1 MTPDYTKALIDSL
14 SPPHTVTIDYVDFST
29 RNAKLGAPVS
39 RMDWQYFVGQRR
51 SYASMPFGGG
61 KADLPAQMGALANYD
76 DDEPTLCRKREEDI
90 QGQTWLFID
99 CDNGGNWAELLATLK
114 ANNIAYLLTES
125 ASSRVKD
132 ATIRWHLFL
141 PLAQIVIYP
150 STCPLESRKAWWKGA
165 VRAAKEAIWAIGG
178 IEGKDDE
185 SCDNINRIAYVP
197 RLLPGRESSV
207 FIAASTDTQE
217 ENRCIDLAAFL
228 RGIGY
233 ASPEPPK
240 DNVPAGRSDRDPV
253 ASSAQGDP
261 ASSAESSALA
271 SSSTTP
277 GETTG
282 TLLYKV
288 FAHTG
293 RILQKSSDG
302 RIPVKCPWESEHSGA
317 GSLTSTVIFVR
328 GEGGFEC
335 KHMHCEHR
343 QAAEVLRWGRMA
355 GVPLPDRTPLGAS
368 VVEAIEAVMT
378 PEAEAEVAA
387 AVAAVAVA
395 PVAVAPVAIAHA
407 GVEPSAAVVAAA
419 EPAVGPSAT
428 PIATSFFLAPA
439 KSAPPPTTAHQV
451 PTFPLPS
458 ERLKIQVTMDVAGM
472 RDDAIKAISKH
483 PFIVVAYK
491 QGTPML
497 CDLIEHADVTGQRA
511 FVVRKLGAAHLKAEL
526 CRVSTWFKRDK
537 DEAHWVKPD
546 ADAIS
551 AVLTVGSWPSLR
563 RIRGI
568 VGTPVFRQGGTLIQT
583 PGHDAASGIF
593 YDATQCEFL
602 TADGERKMGLRRIS
616 EDPGVADCQ
625 HALARLRYVI
635 KDFPCKEPDLAVSVW
650 LSAIFTKLLR
660 FAFSGNVPLFAVTA
674 GASGSGKGKLAFTA
688 AIIASGK
695 GAETISGHLAGESE
709 GAELEREIGTH
720 LGGGDSGILCID
732 NVKRGIIV
740 GGPVL
745 EAYMTTPTFTTRRI
759 GTSDKIKQEKSG
771 YTDLQMWVTGN
782 DLQLSADMTRRSL
795 IIAIEDLSG
804 DPTARVAEQSDLEG
818 YVTAHRHELLAHAL
832 TLLSGFY
839 AARRKGWKANLPDFA
854 SFEAWS
860 IVRQAVVWCGLP
872 DPFLARGKAAMSPED
887 IAFAQLAAHLHAM
900 VGTEATLK
908 GRLDAR
914 LVADAKA
921 KKPQHTTFRTWLDD
935 KGIKIGSQGRSI
947 GWALKQHV
955 GKVVTLPS
963 GKFQLHLRDSA
974 AGSVVQLVPV

>member
-1 MTPDYTKALIDSL
+1 MTIDYTKALIDSL
-14 SPPHTVTIDYVDFST
+14 SQPHIVTIDYVDFSV
-29 RNAKLGAPVS
+29 RSAKLGAPVH
-39 RMDWQYFVGQRR
+39 MDWQDFVSQRR
-51 SYASMPFGGG
+51 SYASMPFDGN
-61 KADLPAQMGALANYD
+61 KADLPVQMGALANYD
-76 DDEPTLCRKREEDI
+76 DDEPLCRKREEDI
-90 QGQTWLFID
+90 QGQTWLFVD
-99 CDNGGNWAELLATLK
+99 CDNGGNWTKLLATLK

-141 PLAQIVIYP
+141 PLADVVIYP
-150 STCPLESRKAWWKGA
+150 STCPLDSRKAWWKGA

-197 RLLPGRESSV
+197 RLLGRESPVYIS
-207 FIAASTDTQE
+207 ASTDHAE
-217 ENRCIDLAAFL
+217 ENRCINFAAFL

-233 ASPEPPK
+233 AYPEPPK
-240 DNVPAGRSDRDPV
+240 GNVPVGRSDKDP
-253 ASSAQGDP
+253 SAQGDDR
-261 ASSAESSALA
+261 ASSVEASAA

-282 TLLYKV
+282 TLLHKV

-293 RILQKSSDG
+293 RILQERDG
-302 RIPVKCPWESEHSGA
+302 RIAVKCPWESEHSGA
-317 GSLTSTVIFVR
+317 GSLTSTVIFLR

-343 QAAEVLRWGRMA
+343 QAADVLRWGRMA
-355 GVPLPDRTPLGAS
+355 GVPLPDRIPLGAS
-368 VVEAIEAVMT
+368 VLDAIEAVMT
-378 PEAEAEVAA
+378 PEVEAEVAA
-387 AVAAVAVA
+387 AVAAVAVTPA
-395 PVAVAPVAIAHA
+395 DVEPVA
-407 GVEPSAAVVAAA
+407 EPSAAVAADA
-419 EPAVGPSAT
+419 GQPTPAPPVGPSAAT
-428 PIATSFFLAPA
+428 TQTVTSFYHAPA
-439 KSAPPPTTAHQV
+439 KSAPPPTTPHQV

-458 ERLKIQVTMDVAGM
+458 ERLAIQRTEDVAGM
-472 RDDAIKAISKH
+472 RDEAINAISKH

-526 CRVSTWFKRDK
+526 CRVSTWFTRNK
-537 DEAHWVKPD
+537 DGEAHWVKPESD
-546 ADAIS
+546 VVGAIL
-551 AVLTVGSWPSLR
+551 AVGSWPSLR

-568 VGTPVFRQGGTLIQT
+568 VGTPVFRPGGTLIQT

-616 EDPGVADCQ
+616 EDPGTVDCQ

-635 KDFPCKEPDLAVSVW
+635 KDFPFVNADLAAAVW

-660 FAFSGNVPLFAVTA
+660 FAFSGNIPLFAITA
-674 GASGSGKGKLAFTA
+674 GASGSGKGKLASTA

-695 GAETISGHLAGESE
+695 GAETISGHLAGEGE

-771 YTDLQMWVTGN
+771 YTDLQLWATGN
-782 DLQLSADMTRRSL
+782 DLQLSSDMTRRSL
-795 IIAIEDLSG
+795 VIAIEDLSG
-804 DPTARVAEQSDLEG
+804 DPTARSVTETNLEDW
-818 YVTAHRHELLAHAL
+818 TRANRHELLAHAL
-832 TLLSGFY
+832 TLLSGFF
-839 AARRKGWKANLPDFA
+839 AARRRGWKANLPEFA

-872 DPFLARGKAAMSPED
+872 DPFLARGKAAMSPEE
-887 IAFAQLAAHLHAM
+887 IAFSQLAEHLHSM
-900 VGTEATLK
+900 IGTEATLM

-921 KKPQHTTFRTWLDD
+921 KKPQHTTFRSWLDD
-935 KGIKIGSQGRSI
+935 KGIKIGCQGRSL
-947 GWALKQHV
+947 GKALQQFKGIV
-955 GKVVTLPS
+955 ATLPK
-963 GKFQLHLRDSA
+963 GKFQLRFVDSS
-974 AGSVVQLVPV
+974 AGSVGQLVPV